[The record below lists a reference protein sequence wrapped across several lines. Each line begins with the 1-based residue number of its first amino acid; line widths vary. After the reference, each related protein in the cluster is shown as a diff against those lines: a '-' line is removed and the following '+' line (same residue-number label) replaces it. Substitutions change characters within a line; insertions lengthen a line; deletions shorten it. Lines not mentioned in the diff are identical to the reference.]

1 MNSLRVHAVLTGV
14 SLIIMGVVA
23 GYYIGYNLP
32 LFYNVTGIELGNQLV
47 GYKEVLLGLVI
58 TIILDFIVSYTF
70 YKFFAPTDIYLSKIS
85 GVIRLIYS
93 IIFSIAA
100 YFLFENLAP
109 QSLTD
114 FQIQQNFYWF
124 QTVWVFG
131 LSLFG
136 IHIIL
141 LGVLSK
147 KHGGVPKWLWITTL
161 IAGFSYTIVS
171 VLKLIYPGSSSVEA
185 IEMILALPMAF
196 GELSVAIWLLI
207 KGGTKLKVTK

>member
-1 MNSLRVHAVLTGV
+1 MNSLRIHAVLTGV

-23 GYYIGYNLP
+23 GYYIGYCLP
-32 LFYNVTGIELGNQLV
+32 LFYNTTGTELVNQLT
-47 GYKEVLLGLVI
+47 GYKKVLLGLVV
-58 TIILDFIVSYTF
+58 TIILDFLVSYTL
-70 YKFFAPTDIYLSKIS
+70 YKFFVPTDKNLSKVSSI
-85 GVIRLIYS
+85 IRLIYS

-171 VLKLIYPGSSSVEA
+171 ILKLIYPGSSEVEV
-185 IEMILALPMAF
+185 IEMILALPMAV
-196 GELSVAIWLLI
+196 GELSLAFWLLL
-207 KGGTKLKVTK
+207 KGGRKLKVTD

>member
-1 MNSLRVHAVLTGV
+1 MNSLRVHAVLTGGA
-14 SLIIMGVVA
+14 LIIMGIVA

-32 LFYNVTGIELGNQLV
+32 LFSNNTGIELGNHLT

-70 YKFFAPTDIYLSKIS
+70 YKFFAPTDKYLSKIS
-85 GVIRLIYS
+85 GIIRLVYS
-93 IIFSIAA
+93 VIFSIAA
-100 YFLFENLAP
+100 YFLFENLAH

-147 KHGGVPKWLWITTL
+147 KHGGIPKWLWITTL

-171 VLKLIYPGSSSVEA
+171 ILKLIYPGSSSVEA
-185 IEMILALPMAF
+185 IEMILALPMAI
-196 GELSVAIWLLI
+196 GELSLAFWLLV
-207 KGGTKLKVTK
+207 KGGMKLKVTD